1 MEKSLKVTKI
11 FWNFINWFCEFQ
23 QRGFGFNVQFQL
35 AFIALHNCIAFLKW
49 IMLVYL
55 NLLDSILNLL
65 FFMRLF
71 RKFWCGIC
79 YLCLIKLSFLLTF
92 VCGWVVVLEVFFIGS
107 FFPFWKTRSVGQ
119 NFLALEH
126 KVNFFQFFLRNTSSK
141 R

>member
-1 MEKSLKVTKI
+1 VNFNEEALGLTYSFSL
-11 FWNFINWFCEFQ
+11 
-23 QRGFGFNVQFQL
+23 L
-35 AFIALHNCIAFLKW
+35 LLHCIAFLKW

-55 NLLDSILNLL
+55 KLFDSILNLL

-119 NFLALEH
+119 IFLALEH
-126 KVNFFQFFLRNTSSK
+126 KVNFFQFFCVTRRANVNGNSVVNETSWNKISK
-141 R
+141 